1 MKVNWPVRSFLLPP
15 ATRVALGSLSLA
27 VACTECV
34 VVRLR
39 NCGVVLTT
47 NIFFKRQSRVCF
59 KGEQSL

>member
-1 MKVNWPVRSFLLPP
+1 MKVNWPVRPFLLPP

-47 NIFFKRQSRVCF
+47 NIFF
-59 KGEQSL
+59 